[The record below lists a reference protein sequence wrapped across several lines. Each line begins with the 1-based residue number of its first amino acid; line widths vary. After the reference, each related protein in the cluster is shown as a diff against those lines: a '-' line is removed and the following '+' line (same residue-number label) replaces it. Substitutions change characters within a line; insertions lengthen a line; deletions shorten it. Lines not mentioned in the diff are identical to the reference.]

1 MTKKKDPS
9 LKKKTGRPSRYN
21 PELHPDTARSLARK
35 GKTNQQIAEALGVN
49 LDTVQTWINTYP
61 EFSEALKE
69 GKAPA
74 DAKVERCL
82 FQRAIGYKITE
93 KKVIQ
98 LPDGTVRKE
107 VTEKEIAPDTTAQIF
122 WLKNRLPG
130 EWRDKVQ
137 QEITGKDGAPIKTE
151 TTLNLAAEVKKYAR
165 LLNDVAVP
173 K

>member
-1 MTKKKDPS
+1 MTKKKPAGE
-9 LKKKTGRPSRYN
+9 KKKTGRPSRYN
-21 PELHPDTARSLARK
+21 PDLHPDTARSLARK
-35 GKTNQQIAEALGVN
+35 GKTNHQIAEALGVN

-74 DAKVERCL
+74 DAKVERSL

-98 LPDGTVRKE
+98 MPDGSTRKE
-107 VTEKEIAPDTTAQIF
+107 VTEKEVAPDTTAQIF

-130 EWRDKVQ
+130 EWRDKQVL
-137 QEITGKDGAPIKTE
+137 EHGGTDGQPIKVE
-151 TTLNLAAEVKKYAR
+151 MKLDIEKEVKK
-165 LLNDVAVP
+165 LVGILPAV
-173 K
+173 KL